1 MPLEHIL
8 RAMQAQADSEIA
20 QITRAAEIEI
30 EQLIAEA
37 ETQAKAIRARHLARV
52 TPMLASK
59 TANIQNQAKLGA
71 LRALADAREQL
82 LNDAFAQAEVRLA
95 QIRASPQYAS
105 IFRALTHES
114 IDALGNASTTSQ
126 DRNLIVR
133 VDPQDTEL
141 ARQVFAEAG
150 VQCRIETQ
158 SMALGGLELTTHD
171 GRVVV
176 TNTLAVRLERA
187 RKLVRGPVAKILV
200 DNPESNNEWMTST
213 VTPTPA

>member
-20 QITRAAEIEI
+20 QITHAAEIEI

-52 TPMLASK
+52 TPMLASE

-105 IFRALTHES
+105 IFRALTRES

-126 DRNLIVR
+126 DRDLIVR
-133 VDPQDTEL
+133 IDPQDTEL
-141 ARQVFAEAG
+141 ARQVLAEAG

-158 SMALGGLELTTHD
+158 SMALGGLELSTHD

-200 DNPESNNEWMTST
+200 GNPESNNEWMTST